1 MPHVSLSVLRVLPR
15 CHRTAV
21 LHIQLPVVTFFL
33 CVTGDK
39 ILASSYIPN
48 IIRISAN
55 HPYCLCGQG
64 ESPLYR
70 ELMHSNA
77 SPPQAYIPMCPSP
90 YTNQP
95 VYSIAPSP
103 SIFDV
108 RSVYHLRHNVLR
120 PVRTTT
126 QSTILPSHHV
136 DSTASAGSCCP
147 VLRRYPPSTSSAPLH
162 SLIVV
167 LPFIYIPS
175 CSMLCCYVFI
185 TSI

>member
-1 MPHVSLSVLRVLPR
+1 M
-15 CHRTAV
+15 
-21 LHIQLPVVTFFL
+21 TFFR

-39 ILASSYIPN
+39 ILASSYILN

-70 ELMHSNA
+70 ELVHSNA

-126 QSTILPSHHV
+126 QSTILLWVLLIMSIAQPLQAPVVPSCAVIRHQH
-136 DSTASAGSCCP
+136 
-147 VLRRYPPSTSSAPLH
+147 LPL
-162 SLIVV
+162 LYIAWL
-167 LPFIYIPS
+167 LPFLLYISRLAP
-175 CSMLCCYVFI
+175 CYAAMYLSPLYELVMYCHPYRLWH
-185 TSI
+185 SPLSQ